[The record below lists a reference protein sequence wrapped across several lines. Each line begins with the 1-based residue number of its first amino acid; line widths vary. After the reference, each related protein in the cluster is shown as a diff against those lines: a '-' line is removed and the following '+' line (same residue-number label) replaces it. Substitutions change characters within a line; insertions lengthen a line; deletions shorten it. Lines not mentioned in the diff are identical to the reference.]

1 MKSKKNLVLLG
12 MMGSGKSTI
21 GSFLAKRLNLRFYD
35 VDHEIE
41 SKIKM
46 SISEI
51 FEKKGE
57 IEFRSIEE
65 KMTLNLLNKVNCVI
79 SLGGGGF
86 VNNKIRKETQ
96 KSKTIWLDCNAKII
110 INRIRKNKKRPL
122 IENLS
127 DNEIKKLIF
136 SRSKV
141 YSKSKYRI
149 NCNNMTKK
157 EIVDKIVGIH
167 ESF

>member
-1 MKSKKNLVLLG
+1 
-12 MMGSGKSTI
+12 MGDSYGRDPQRNAR
-21 GSFLAKRLNLRFYD
+21 GYD
-35 VDHEIE
+35 NRE
-41 SKIKM
+41 
-46 SISEI
+46 
-51 FEKKGE
+51 GA
-57 IEFRSIEE
+57 R
-65 KMTLNLLNKVNCVI
+65 
-79 SLGGGGF
+79 GGF
-86 VNNKIRKETQ
+86 RGGRNSSGR
-96 KSKTIWLDCNAKII
+96 DPGGF
-110 INRIRKNKKRPL
+110 RIR
-122 IENLS
+122 LS